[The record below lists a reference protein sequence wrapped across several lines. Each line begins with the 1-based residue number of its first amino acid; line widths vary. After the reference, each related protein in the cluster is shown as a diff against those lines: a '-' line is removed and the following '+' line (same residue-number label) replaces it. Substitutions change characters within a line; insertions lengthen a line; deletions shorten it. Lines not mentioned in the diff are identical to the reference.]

1 MRDPKRIDAFLAK
14 LGEYWKKVPDWR
26 FGQLVENTME
36 YSDTRWFER
45 LFFIEDD
52 DFLWTLNEFFEK
64 GDE

>member
-1 MRDPKRIDAFLAK
+1 MRDPNRIDAFLTK
-14 LGEYWKKVPDWR
+14 LGEYWKQVPDWR

-36 YSDTRWFER
+36 YADSNWPER

-52 DFLWTLNEFFEK
+52 DFLWNLNEFFEK